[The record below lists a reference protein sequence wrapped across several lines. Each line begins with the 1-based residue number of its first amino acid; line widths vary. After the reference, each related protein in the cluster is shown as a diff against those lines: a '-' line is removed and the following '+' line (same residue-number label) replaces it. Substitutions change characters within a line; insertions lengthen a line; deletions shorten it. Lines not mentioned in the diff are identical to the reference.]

1 MQASVLGK
9 LWLSSRLQR
18 IAGPLSLVLV
28 TLFFA
33 IDFAFPLGYSYALF
47 YVIAILVGFFS
58 RSPAWIKATTAASIV
73 VTLLNPL
80 LSGLPVLYASGY
92 TENAIMH
99 HGRLEP
105 GVLLLAKPYRRAE
118 LASKLRQALAEA
130 EPRAEQ

>member
-9 LWLSSRLQR
+9 LWLS
-18 IAGPLSLVLV
+18 
-28 TLFFA
+28 
-33 IDFAFPLGYSYALF
+33 
-47 YVIAILVGFFS
+47 S